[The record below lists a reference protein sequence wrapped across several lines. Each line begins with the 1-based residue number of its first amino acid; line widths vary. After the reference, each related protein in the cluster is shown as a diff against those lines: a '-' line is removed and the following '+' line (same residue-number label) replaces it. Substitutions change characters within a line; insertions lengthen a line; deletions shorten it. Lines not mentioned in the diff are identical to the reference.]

1 MQFRNG
7 VFIITEDDHCPLY
20 NVREELK
27 VSEGN
32 LLLPA
37 AKPTCLTLA
46 KDLIEIASADSSFEK
61 YSKGKTEKA
70 KFECGGCTGLIRFEY
85 KKDKE
90 FATVQMKLLAATERR
105 EKIKETRHFAG
116 LLRSI
121 QMFKVL
127 SEGDLVDLAT
137 LLELQEVPWQ
147 FPITQ
152 KGDPGNRLFIL
163 LTGHAEVIDEQ
174 GVVFA
179 ELGRGEVFGEM
190 SLLTGER
197 VTTTIMAS
205 EPCQVAVM
213 SQKNFKHVLNRFPA
227 LQVFFYKLLVSRITK
242 MNEQRAEELAS
253 GMVGQVS
260 DISVVELCQMINSNQ
275 KTGRL
280 NLENNENRGTIL
292 FNEGELVHAEYDGTS
307 GKDAFYEILA
317 IDSGRFKFVQGL
329 SFKELRLDV
338 LGGFMGMIMEGMK
351 RIDDIESGPD

>member
-1 MQFRNG
+1 MHFRNG

-27 VSEGN
+27 LSDGV

-46 KDLIEIASADSSFEK
+46 KDLVEIALADNSYEK
-61 YSKGKTEKA
+61 YSQGKKEKA

-90 FATVQMKLLAATERR
+90 FATVQMKLLAAAEKR
-105 EKIKETRHFAG
+105 EKILGVQHFAG
-116 LLRSI
+116 LLRKI
-121 QMFKVL
+121 PMFKVL
-127 SEGDLVDLAT
+127 SDEDLLDLAT
-137 LLELQEVPWQ
+137 LLELTDFPWQ

-163 LTGHAEVIDEQ
+163 LSGRAEVIDEQ

-179 ELGRGEVFGEM
+179 ELGKGEVFGEM
-190 SLLTGER
+190 SLLSGER
-197 VTTTIMAS
+197 VTTTIMAAD
-205 EPCQVAVM
+205 PCQVAVM
-213 SQKNFKHVLNRFPA
+213 SQKNFKHVLNRFPT

-242 MNEQRAEELAS
+242 MNEQRAAELAS

-260 DISVVELCQMINSNQ
+260 DISIVELCQMVNSNQ

-280 NLENNENRGTIL
+280 KLENGDDRGVIL
-292 FNEGELVHAEYDGTS
+292 FNEGELVQVEYRELQ
-307 GKDAFYEILA
+307 GKDAFYDIIGIEE
-317 IDSGRFKFVQGL
+317 GRFKFTQGL
-329 SFKELRLDV
+329 SNKEKQLDV
-338 LGGFMGMIMEGMK
+338 IGGFMGMIMEGMK
-351 RIDDIESGPD
+351 RLDDRS